1 MDKLHIASENLC
13 IKNIVTVIK
22 NHITKNHKT
31 IEVKGRHSDAFV
43 YVISG
48 SCKYVFDD
56 GIEFTASRGDV
67 FYLPC
72 GSVYKMFVNAEDY
85 RFIFCDFEFMEA
97 RAVGEYFETPPNME
111 VMFTKLLNLYRSY
124 SPNKYT
130 ECMSVLYG
138 IYSILQQTTEREYLS
153 KNKKNMIADAKRF
166 MEENFSNSEI
176 EIPGLAERLMMSD
189 VYFRKLFKNQY
200 GVSPLKYLNSLR
212 LKNAMSLMKL
222 PFLSLEECAKQ
233 SGFSSLQYFCRLFK
247 KELGISP
254 GKYRSQISG

>member
-1 MDKLHIASENLC
+1 MDKLYIASENLC

-22 NHITKNHKT
+22 NHIAKNHKT
-31 IEVKGRHSDAFV
+31 IEVNGRHSDAFV

-72 GSVYKMFVNAEDY
+72 SSFYKMFVHAEDY
-85 RFIFCDFEFMEA
+85 RFIFCDFEFMESPVA
-97 RAVGEYFETPPNME
+97 GAYFETPPNME
-111 VMFTKLLNLYRSY
+111 VLFTKLLNLYRSY
-124 SPNKYT
+124 SRNKYI

-138 IYSILQQTTEREYLS
+138 IYSILQQTSEREYLS

-176 EIPGLAERLMMSD
+176 EIPKLAARLAMSD

-212 LKNAMSLMKL
+212 LKNAISLMKL
-222 PFLSLEECAKQ
+222 PFLSLEECAVQ

-254 GKYRSQISG
+254 GKYRLQILG